1 PGVRHRDRA
10 PRQGVRH
17 RRHQGGRR
25 QEELPVPQRHDTRL
39 RAAGVDGGL
48 HLHQPP
54 GQIELRLWDLVLGVA
69 GPGTHIRRA
78 RARARCC
85 FRRRMSDFFEVF
97 GLERRLAIGVAAL
110 QRRFYELSRRWHPDF
125 HQAAAPAE
133 QARALE
139 ESARVNAA
147 YRALRD
153 PLARVEYLIRLE
165 EGRAT
170 REGAVVKP
178 KAPPALL
185 AEMFE
190 IQEALEEAKTGELDD
205 AARAT
210 LTEQRAAL
218 QTRMTDAEAQI
229 TGPLSQAWDAAAP

>member
-1 PGVRHRDRA
+1 
-10 PRQGVRH
+10 
-17 RRHQGGRR
+17 
-25 QEELPVPQRHDTRL
+25 
-39 RAAGVDGGL
+39 
-48 HLHQPP
+48 
-54 GQIELRLWDLVLGVA
+54 
-69 GPGTHIRRA
+69 
-78 RARARCC
+78 
-85 FRRRMSDFFEVF
+85 MSDFFEVF
-97 GLERRLAIGVAAL
+97 GLDRRLAIDVAAL

-170 REGAVVKP
+170 QEGAVVKP

-190 IQEALEEAKTGELDD
+190 IQETLEAVRGGGLDD
-205 AARAT
+205 ATRAS
-210 LTEQRAAL
+210 LVAQRAAL
-218 QTRMTDAEAQI
+218 HARLAEAEAQI
-229 TGPLSQAWDAAAP
+229 SGPLSRAWDAAGAADRPPALAALKDALATRAYLRTVIDDLANALGEGTEETHAAHRRD

>member
-1 PGVRHRDRA
+1 
-10 PRQGVRH
+10 
-17 RRHQGGRR
+17 
-25 QEELPVPQRHDTRL
+25 
-39 RAAGVDGGL
+39 
-48 HLHQPP
+48 
-54 GQIELRLWDLVLGVA
+54 
-69 GPGTHIRRA
+69 
-78 RARARCC
+78 
-85 FRRRMSDFFEVF
+85 MSDFFEVF
-97 GLERRLAIGVAAL
+97 GLERRLAIDVAAL

-190 IQEALEEAKTGELDD
+190 IQEALEARGDSLDD
-205 AARAT
+205 GTRAT
-210 LTEQRAAL
+210 LTVQRDAL
-218 QTRMTDAEAQI
+218 RARMAEAEAQI
-229 TGPLSQAWDAAAP
+229 AGPLSRAWDAAAAADRPAALAALNDALATRAYLRTVIDDLANALGEGTEETHVANRRD